1 MIFRQQLFRI
11 SNTVSVQS
19 KFFAIAHDDFA
30 EAQLLHV
37 SAVKDR
43 LDGGSEETMGYAS
56 KYVSE
61 LADIVDINMG
71 CPAPKVVKN
80 GDGSKLLLNPE
91 LIGDIVQEVVKTVE
105 KPVTVKMRKG
115 WDKNNINA
123 VEVAK
128 IIEQAGA
135 SAITIHGRTR
145 EEYYSG
151 RADLDIIKQVKESV
165 NIPVIGNGDIKSIE
179 DANKMFEYCNVD
191 GIMIGRATIGNPW
204 IINDIIKGEK
214 REISNEEKLKVL
226 KQHIELA
233 VAEKGEYIAVREI
246 INKITKKINE
256 IIDDKKKTEDDK
268 WYELYK
274 IDIEE
279 FDKPDDYIE
288 YKLKYKKKFINKV
301 IQYAE
306 NKKVIEM
313 GCGTGLMAGYLQK
326 LGLDV
331 IALDLSQAVLNYA
344 CEIAKQSNIISP
356 CKYEQGDILN
366 LKYKPN
372 TFDVSYSNG
381 VLEHFTDEEI
391 IEILKQQMNISKY
404 VIFGIP
410 STYFNMNEKM
420 LGNERGLTLKEW
432 KSLINKAGGKLVE
445 QTSFH
450 YYKFYRRIFEVK
462 KWLKPKAFWLF
473 VIEKK

>member
-1 MIFRQQLFRI
+1 MINVVFEGSTGSGKTTIIKKIKKIYDKKYKVGITNDIDKSSPLYKVIKAMFDDNALVSLKENFNTLRYETLVQAADYLFLRE
-11 SNTVSVQS
+11 
-19 KFFAIAHDDFA
+19 K
-30 EAQLLHV
+30 LY
-37 SAVKDR
+37 
-43 LDGGSEETMGYAS
+43 SENN
-56 KYVSE
+56 
-61 LADIVDINMG
+61 DINLFDRNY
-71 CPAPKVVKN
+71 CSVYSYQSV
-80 GDGSKLLLNPE
+80 LLE
-91 LIGDIVQEVVKTVE
+91 
-105 KPVTVKMRKG
+105 
-115 WDKNNINA
+115 NNINNSQEFMNN
-123 VEVAK
+123 VLSCMKSGERK
-128 IIEQAGA
+128 IDLLIYFDINLKTSLKRSQERDNNSEYSLLVIENND
-135 SAITIHGRTR
+135 T
-145 EEYYSG
+145 EE
-151 RADLDIIKQVKESV
+151 
-165 NIPVIGNGDIKSIE
+165 
-179 DANKMFEYCNVD
+179 
-191 GIMIGRATIGNPW
+191 
-204 IINDIIKGEK
+204 
-214 REISNEEKLKVL
+214 
-226 KQHIELA
+226 
-233 VAEKGEYIAVREI
+233 EI

-288 YKLKYKKKFINKV
+288 YKLIYKKKFINKV

-420 LGNERGLTLKEW
+420 R
-432 KSLINKAGGKLVE
+432 
-445 QTSFH
+445 
-450 YYKFYRRIFEVK
+450 
-462 KWLKPKAFWLF
+462 
-473 VIEKK
+473 